1 MSELAAREA
10 FWAISRNVSSLVAL
24 ETRLAI
30 SLCAVPA
37 QMAHTATSI
46 ALLLTGFL
54 ASVGAVVRDMANN
67 ATYKALGTRLFIRL
81 LISTRAL
88 AADVAWLVAY
98 IAQAVILRAITS
110 HVATFGA
117 VVAGGV
123 IALPTPRIGWSSE
136 KLGVITIGTLPAD
149 MPGLVAH
156 IANSV

>member
-1 MSELAAREA
+1 VSELAAREA
-10 FWAISRNVSSLVAL
+10 FWAISRNVSSLVAF
-24 ETRLAI
+24 ETCLAI

-37 QMAHTATSI
+37 QMAHAATSI

-67 ATYKALGTRLFIRL
+67 ATHKALGTRL
-81 LISTRAL
+81 LIGTRAL

-98 IAQAVILRAITS
+98 IAQAVILRAVTS

-117 VVAGGV
+117 VVTGGV
-123 IALPTPRIGWSSE
+123 IALPTPRIGWRSE
-136 KLGVITIGTLPAD
+136 KWGVITIGTLPAD